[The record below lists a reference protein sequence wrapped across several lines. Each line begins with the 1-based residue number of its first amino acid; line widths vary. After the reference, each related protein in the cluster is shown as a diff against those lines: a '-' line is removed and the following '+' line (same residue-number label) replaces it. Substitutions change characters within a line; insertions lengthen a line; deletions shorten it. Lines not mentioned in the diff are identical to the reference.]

1 MTNDADAGVLRIVI
15 VTGDVMISGRIARRI
30 CVSLYRMHL
39 LALYGPV
46 QTGPKRSRRRGAG
59 RGGLLSPA
67 VSARFPR
74 AARRS

>member
-39 LALYGPV
+39 LALYGFSRTLV
-46 QTGPKRSRRRGAG
+46 KVFSQWLTGSLRPTMKMH
-59 RGGLLSPA
+59 
-67 VSARFPR
+67 
-74 AARRS
+74 